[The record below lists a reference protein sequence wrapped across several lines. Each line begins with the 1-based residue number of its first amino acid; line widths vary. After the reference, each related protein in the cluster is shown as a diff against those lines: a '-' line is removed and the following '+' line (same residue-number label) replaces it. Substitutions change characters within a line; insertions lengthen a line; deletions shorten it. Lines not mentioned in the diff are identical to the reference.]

1 LADVV
6 AGCRSAPECDVRDLV
21 SMSTVLEEPAWN
33 QPLPDPNGSDLR
45 PDACW
50 KRARLVLEVDSNEWH
65 RLGDSVEVT
74 ERRRARY
81 AALGWTVLPVSP
93 RRIREEPAAV
103 LAEIEAAFLAGIA
116 RNA

>member
-1 LADVV
+1 M
-6 AGCRSAPECDVRDLV
+6 RDLV
-21 SMSTVLEEPAWN
+21 STSMVLDEPAWN
-33 QPLPDPNGSDLR
+33 QPLPEPNGSDLR
-45 PDACW
+45 PDAQW
-50 KRARLVLEVDSNEWH
+50 KRARLALEVDSIEWH
-65 RLGDSVEVT
+65 RYGDSVEAT

-103 LAEIEAAFLAGIA
+103 LAEIEAAFLAGIT